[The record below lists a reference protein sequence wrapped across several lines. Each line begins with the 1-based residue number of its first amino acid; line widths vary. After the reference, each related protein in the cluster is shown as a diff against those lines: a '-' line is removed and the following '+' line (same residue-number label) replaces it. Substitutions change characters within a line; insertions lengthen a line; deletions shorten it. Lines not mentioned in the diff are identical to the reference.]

1 MPAYL
6 ITFLLSTVWY
16 WNETYLASLYF
27 GSNIKTLP
35 IKLETFLETFNQM
48 VSASEA
54 TAGVSA
60 NEAIQMAGTFLVI
73 VPLIILYFFTQR
85 WFVEGIDKSGITGE

>member
-1 MPAYL
+1 
-6 ITFLLSTVWY
+6 
-16 WNETYLASLYF
+16 
-27 GSNIKTLP
+27 
-35 IKLETFLETFNQM
+35 M